1 MSLLVFL
8 SYIVGGVIVG
18 LVLLGFHCF
27 LAEVNTNSSVSFF
40 IIVLI
45 FIGIWIYT
53 PVIGLTSTCG
63 YFLMR
68 KVFL

>member
-8 SYIVGGVIVG
+8 SYSVGGVMAG
-18 LVLLGFHCF
+18 LTLFGFHWI
-27 LAEVNTNSSVSFF
+27 LAEANTNSSISFF

-45 FIGIWIYT
+45 LIGIWVYN

-63 YFLMR
+63 YFLVR
-68 KVFL
+68 KIIL